1 MRRSQRNVHSNLYT
15 STSTTTGQSS
25 QSYGTATTT
34 RNGTRSGT
42 GTSTPA
48 TSASAVFKPN
58 EAKKQQDSPP
68 KNSCRRYVTG
78 SPFSSSPVRNQ
89 IQSPSHNSQVQSFS
103 QYSNKNSSQTTRQ
116 NTNQNSNLN
125 SAYNSTQN
133 LNQNSPPNFCEYQ
146 YVGEKFNIN
155 SFRKIDAEKILDL
168 NSHIFSLRMKI
179 DKQNVVINTQ
189 ERIIDKRHDMIKNMQ
204 RSLGS
209 LLS

>member
-48 TSASAVFKPN
+48 VLKPN
-58 EAKKQQDSPP
+58 EAKKVQDSPP

-78 SPFSSSPVRNQ
+78 SPLSSSPVRNQ
-89 IQSPSHNSQVQSFS
+89 IQSPSHNSQMQSFS

-125 SAYNSTQN
+125 STYNSTQN
-133 LNQNSPPNFCEYQ
+133 LNQNLDQNSPPNFCEYQ
-146 YVGEKFNIN
+146 YVGEKFHIN
-155 SFRKIDAEKILDL
+155 SFGKIDAEKILDL

-179 DKQNVVINTQ
+179 DKQNIVINTQ